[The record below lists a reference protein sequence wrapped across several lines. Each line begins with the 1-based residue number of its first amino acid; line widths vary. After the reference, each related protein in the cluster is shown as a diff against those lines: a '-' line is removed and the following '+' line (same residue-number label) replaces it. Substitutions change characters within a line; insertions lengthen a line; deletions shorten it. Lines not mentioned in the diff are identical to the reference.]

1 MLLTDAVLLQLVI
14 LVLVL
19 LDVMAVAFEIV
30 VIVNL
35 VEFVDERVD
44 VAVVA
49 PESFAPS
56 LDRAAASRAP
66 PSGQPAR
73 VRRRVEERDV
83 EAVLEEL
90 PRRAEPG
97 PPASD
102 DDSFRIR
109 SSLPLR
115 SDQKR
120 GCGACGGCGAT
131 RG

>member
-1 MLLTDAVLLQLVI
+1 MDAELI
-14 LVLVL
+14 C
-19 LDVMAVAFEIV
+19 EG
-30 VIVNL
+30 
-35 VEFVDERVD
+35 VD
-44 VAVVA
+44 VAVVP
-49 PESFAPS
+49 PEALTSS
-56 LDRAAASRAP
+56 LHRAAVRGSPAG
-66 PSGQPAR
+66 GQPAG
-73 VRRRVEERDV
+73 VGGGVQERDV

-102 DDSFRIR
+102 DDSFWIR

-120 GCGACGGCGAT
+120 GCGACGGCGAS